1 MGRLG
6 DKWYRIA
13 IDGDFNGAFYSM
25 DLDGENERQIGP
37 FSQFPFGVF
46 GKSLFYEDKCILAT
60 NEADLIRRPERFWE
74 SPAGSTAIIWIP
86 ERRRTSVRILH
97 PRRGDRPMRSGAC
110 MTIPLF
116 ICNRI
121 SGRGRKV
128 RF

>member
-60 NEADLIRRPERFWE
+60 NEADFDPETGE
-74 SPAGSTAIIWIP
+74 VLGI
-86 ERRRTSVRILH
+86 TSGIYRYHLDS
-97 PRRGDRPMRSGAC
+97 RRGGEPLSGYYIREGGTGLC
-110 MTIPLF
+110 DL
-116 ICNRI
+116 
-121 SGRGRKV
+121 GHV
-128 RF
+128 